1 VLWSR
6 AHDQCAHASCQQ
18 ALTEEAIDAK
28 TGEIRTNPVGQQAHI
43 RSSKPDGLRYD
54 PEYPTHKLDT
64 YENLILL
71 CPTHHAMV
79 DANGG
84 ADFTVDDLI
93 EMREAHE
100 KQAKRRE
107 TIDKTIQKVRGG
119 RKQAEARLPV
129 IPSPRVCRW
138 HGALRP
144 RSCQRRLK
152 TDPGASAEN

>member
-1 VLWSR
+1 
-6 AHDQCAHASCQQ
+6 
-18 ALTEEAIDAK
+18 
-28 TGEIRTNPVGQQAHI
+28 
-43 RSSKPDGLRYD
+43 
-54 PEYPTHKLDT
+54 
-64 YENLILL
+64 
-71 CPTHHAMV
+71 MV

-144 RSCQRRLK
+144 RSDG
-152 TDPGASAEN
+152 TDQKGDLVVGQTYAWSCTRKPATSWSG